1 MPLNIDFQQILLHMF
16 NVVLLFGILYLLLY
30 KPVKDFMDKRVK
42 EYADMDA
49 EAKEAL
55 GKAKQ
60 EQETYEQKLQSV
72 YKEIA
77 RLRETAVKE
86 RETEVAQ
93 ILESANAQAA
103 SILAKARAEGAAE
116 HDRLIQSAGSELRD
130 MITSAAQ
137 KLTYKDVSDAY
148 DSFLNA
154 GNKTDSG
161 KGDVNE

>member
-30 KPVKDFMDKRVK
+30 KPVKDFMDKRAK

-72 YKEIA
+72 QKEIA
-77 RLRETAVKE
+77 QLRETAVKE
-86 RETEVAQ
+86 REAEAAQ
-93 ILESANAQAA
+93 ILESANTQAA

-130 MITSAAQ
+130 MITSAAL

-148 DSFLNA
+148 DSFLDA
-154 GNKTDSG
+154 GNGTDSG

>member
-77 RLRETAVKE
+77 QLRETAVKE

-103 SILAKARAEGAAE
+103 SILAKVSRDRYMYELAEAYPQYEFEKHKGYGT
-116 HDRLIQSAGSELRD
+116 RLHYEKLREFGPSPVHR
-130 MITSAAQ
+130 M
-137 KLTYKDVSDAY
+137 
-148 DSFLNA
+148 SFL
-154 GNKTDSG
+154 K
-161 KGDVNE
+161 KMH